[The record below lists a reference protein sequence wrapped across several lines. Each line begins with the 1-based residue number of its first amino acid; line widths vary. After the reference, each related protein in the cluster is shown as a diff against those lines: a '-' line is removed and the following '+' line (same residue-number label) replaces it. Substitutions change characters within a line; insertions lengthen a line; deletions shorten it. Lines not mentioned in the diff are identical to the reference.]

1 VADPVGRIGNNGD
14 LGEIEMAEV
23 AVALSDVTLIFSDAN
38 GDPVLAVDDVSLEVP
53 QGQFLAI
60 VGPSGCGKTTIL
72 NMLSGL
78 INSTLGTVVKNGE
91 VVTGPSMDVGYML
104 ARSALFPWRSARRN
118 VEMPMEIR
126 GVGKAERRRRADE
139 LLDMVKL
146 GDFKTKFPSQLSQG
160 MRQRV
165 AIARTLAIEPKLWL
179 LDEPF
184 SALDAQT
191 RITVQNEFLRLW
203 ENTGSTVIL
212 VTHDLSEAVLLADR
226 VIVMTARPGKI
237 KLDQVI
243 DIPRPRRVDDLL
255 DNEHFMQLEARIWK
269 ELRDELV

>member
-1 VADPVGRIGNNGD
+1 MAD
-14 LGEIEMAEV
+14 V
-23 AVALSDVTLIFSDAN
+23 AVALDGVTLIFSDAN

-53 QGQFLAI
+53 TGQFLAI
-60 VGPSGCGKTTIL
+60 VGPSGCGKTTVL

-78 INSTLGTVVKNGE
+78 IRSTLGTVMKSGQ

-104 ARSALFPWRSARRN
+104 ARSALFPWRTARRN

-126 GVGKAERRRRADE
+126 GISKAERRRRADE

-146 GDFKTKFPSQLSQG
+146 GDFKNKFPSQLSQG

-212 VTHDLSEAVLLADR
+212 VTHDLAEAVLLADR
-226 VIVMTARPGKI
+226 VIVMTARPGRI

-255 DNEHFMQLEARIWK
+255 DNEHFMHLEATIWK

>member
-1 VADPVGRIGNNGD
+1 MSD
-14 LGEIEMAEV
+14 L
-23 AVALSDVTLIFSDAN
+23 AVALDDVTLIFSDTN
-38 GDPVLAVDDVSLEVP
+38 GDPVLAVDDVSIEVP
-53 QGQFLAI
+53 KGQFLAI
-60 VGPSGCGKTTIL
+60 VGPSGCGKTTVL

-78 INSTLGTVVKNGE
+78 IKPTLGTVEKYGE

-104 ARSALFPWRSARRN
+104 ARSALFPWRTARRN

-126 GVGKAERRRRADE
+126 GIPKAERKRRAAE

-146 GDFKTKFPSQLSQG
+146 SDFKNKFPSQLSQG

-203 ENTGSTVIL
+203 ENSGSTVIL
-212 VTHDLSEAVLLADR
+212 VTHDLAEAVLLADR
-226 VIVMTARPGKI
+226 VIVMTARPGRI
-237 KLDQVI
+237 KLDQII
-243 DIPRPRRVDDLL
+243 DIPRPRRVDDLM
-255 DNEHFMQLEARIWK
+255 DNEHFMHLEATIWK

>member
-1 VADPVGRIGNNGD
+1 MSDI
-14 LGEIEMAEV
+14 
-23 AVALSDVTLIFSDAN
+23 AVALKNVTLIFNDVN
-38 GDPVLAVDDVSLEVP
+38 GEPVLAVDDISIEVP
-53 QGQFLAI
+53 AGQFLAI
-60 VGPSGCGKTTIL
+60 VGPSGCGKTTVL

-78 INSTLGTVVKNGE
+78 IRPTLGAVEKHGTAVD
-91 VVTGPSMDVGYML
+91 GPSMDVGYML
-104 ARSALFPWRSARRN
+104 ARSALFPWRTARRN

-126 GVGKAERRRRADE
+126 EVSKSDRRRRAEE

-146 GDFKTKFPSQLSQG
+146 SDFKNKFPSQLSQG

-165 AIARTLAIEPKLWL
+165 AIARTLAINPKLWL

-203 ENTGSTVIL
+203 EDTGSTVIL
-212 VTHDLSEAVLLADR
+212 VTHDLAEAVLLADR

-237 KLDQVI
+237 KLDQII

-255 DNEHFMQLEARIWK
+255 DNEHFMQLEATIWK

>member
-1 VADPVGRIGNNGD
+1 MSAGSVVDDTVVVD
-14 LGEIEMAEV
+14 K
-23 AVALSDVTLIFSDAN
+23 VTLIFSDAN
-38 GDPVLAVDDVSLEVP
+38 GDPVLAVDDVSLNVP
-53 QGQFLAI
+53 RGQFLAI

-78 INSTLGTVVKNGE
+78 IQPTLGDVIKNGE
-91 VVTGPSMDVGYML
+91 VVKGPSMDVGYML
-104 ARSALFPWRSARRN
+104 ARSALFPWRTARRN

-126 GVGKAERRRRADE
+126 GVPKSERRRRADE
-139 LLDMVKL
+139 LLDLVKL
-146 GDFKTKFPSQLSQG
+146 NDFKNKFPSQLSQG

-203 ENTGSTVIL
+203 ENSGSTVIL
-212 VTHDLSEAVLLADR
+212 VTHDLAEAVLLADR

-237 KLDQVI
+237 KLDQMI
-243 DIPRPRRVDDLL
+243 DIPRPRRVDDLM
-255 DNEHFMQLEARIWK
+255 DDEHFMQLEAKIWK

>member
-1 VADPVGRIGNNGD
+1 MSDI
-14 LGEIEMAEV
+14 
-23 AVALSDVTLIFSDAN
+23 AVALKDVTLIFNDVN
-38 GDPVLAVDDVSLEVP
+38 GEPVLAVDDISIEVP
-53 QGQFLAI
+53 AGQFLAI
-60 VGPSGCGKTTIL
+60 VGPSGCGKTTVL

-78 INSTLGTVVKNGE
+78 IRPTLGAVEKHGIAVN
-91 VVTGPSMDVGYML
+91 GPSMDVGYML
-104 ARSALFPWRSARRN
+104 ARSALFPWRTARRN

-126 GVGKAERRRRADE
+126 EVSKSDRKRRAEE

-146 GDFKTKFPSQLSQG
+146 SDFKNKFPSQLSQG

-165 AIARTLAIEPKLWL
+165 AIARTLAINPKLWL

-203 ENTGSTVIL
+203 EDTGSTVIL
-212 VTHDLSEAVLLADR
+212 VTHDLAEAVLLADR

-237 KLDQVI
+237 KLDQII

-255 DNEHFMQLEARIWK
+255 DNEHFMHLEATIWK

>member
-1 VADPVGRIGNNGD
+1 MSD
-14 LGEIEMAEV
+14 L
-23 AVALSDVTLIFSDAN
+23 AVALDDVTLIFSDTN
-38 GDPVLAVDDVSLEVP
+38 GDPVLAVDDVSIEVP
-53 QGQFLAI
+53 KGQFLAI
-60 VGPSGCGKTTIL
+60 VGPSGCGKTTVL

-78 INSTLGTVVKNGE
+78 IKPTLGTVEKYGE

-104 ARSALFPWRSARRN
+104 ARSALFPWRTARRN

-126 GVGKAERRRRADE
+126 GIPKAERKRRAAE

-146 GDFKTKFPSQLSQG
+146 SDFKNKYPSQLSQG

-203 ENTGSTVIL
+203 ENSGSTVIL
-212 VTHDLSEAVLLADR
+212 VTHDLAEAVLLADR
-226 VIVMTARPGKI
+226 VIVMTARPGRI
-237 KLDQVI
+237 KLDQII
-243 DIPRPRRVDDLL
+243 DIPRPRRVDDLM
-255 DNEHFMQLEARIWK
+255 DNEHFMHLEATIWK

>member
-1 VADPVGRIGNNGD
+1 MSD
-14 LGEIEMAEV
+14 L
-23 AVALSDVTLIFSDAN
+23 AVALDDVTLIFSDVN
-38 GDPVLAVDDVSLEVP
+38 GDPVLAVDDVSIQVP
-53 QGQFLAI
+53 KGQFLAI
-60 VGPSGCGKTTIL
+60 VGPSGCGKTTVL

-78 INSTLGTVVKNGE
+78 IKPTLGTVEKHGE
-91 VVTGPSMDVGYML
+91 IVTGPSMDVGYML
-104 ARSALFPWRSARRN
+104 ARSALFPWRTARRN

-126 GVGKAERRRRADE
+126 GIPKAERKRRADE

-146 GDFKTKFPSQLSQG
+146 SDFKNKFPSQLSQG

-212 VTHDLSEAVLLADR
+212 VTHDLAEAVLLADR
-226 VIVMTARPGKI
+226 VIVMTARPGRI

-243 DIPRPRRVDDLL
+243 DIPRPRRVDDLM
-255 DNEHFMQLEARIWK
+255 DNEHFMHLEATIWK